1 MLMQHVSTY
10 NSHLQAKLKTVNA
23 YRVVARIWDPI
34 WLTVFL
40 LWFFSV
46 HKLTYIY
53 YAVICR
59 VKYVACAKLLVGP
72 CSSAL

>member
-1 MLMQHVSTY
+1 ML
-10 NSHLQAKLKTVNA
+10 

-46 HKLTYIY
+46 HKVTYIYYVGLSTWRVQNYLHKVTYIY
-53 YAVICR
+53 YAIISR
-59 VKYVACAKLLVGP
+59 VK
-72 CSSAL
+72 

>member
-1 MLMQHVSTY
+1 ML
-10 NSHLQAKLKTVNA
+10 
-23 YRVVARIWDPI
+23 YRVVARIWVPI

-46 HKLTYIY
+46 HKVTYIY
-53 YAVICR
+53 YTTICG
-59 VKYVACAKLLVGP
+59 VKCVACAKLLVGR

>member
-1 MLMQHVSTY
+1 ML
-10 NSHLQAKLKTVNA
+10 

-46 HKLTYIY
+46 LKVTYLYIY
-53 YAVICR
+53 YAIICR
-59 VKYVACAKLLVGP
+59 VKYVACANVLKPTFSYTNVNNYQ
-72 CSSAL
+72 